1 MWSRWLNKFRT
12 WILPAAAD
20 FPANAERYRLI
31 ASVMS
36 DYVFSLEYAPNGEI
50 KEQWISG
57 AFSAI
62 TGYTPEEFFAR
73 GGWVSI
79 VHPDDRE
86 QDERD
91 MTQLRANQKVV
102 SEVRIIHKEGH
113 ICWVRTYAHPHWDSQ
128 HQQLIGLYGAVQD
141 ITESKQIEAS
151 LRQREAILQVVA
163 DAANLFLQTAD
174 WRLNID
180 LMLERLGKTIK
191 ATHAYVFEHYTNP
204 QGEWLSTMKY
214 EWAAPGYASEVG
226 QPDFQEIS
234 LDDEE
239 FTEYFQTLKSG
250 EPYVGHPMSFLPVER
265 EYFHS
270 LGIKAIV
277 EVPLFVGGRW
287 WGTIGI
293 DDVEHEREW
302 SNAEVDA
309 LKIAAGI
316 LSGAIEREQA
326 DHTLRQSE
334 SLYRRAIETA
344 GAVPYFRDRINPS
357 YQFMGEG
364 IRQITGY
371 GPEEMTPALF
381 ESLVQEAVMLGD
393 SKGLTV
399 MEAGGLAIEGKI
411 SVWKCDMRLVMPDG
425 QSRWVNDSSVELI
438 WQSGCFLWLDW
449 YFTGCDG
456 A

>member
-20 FPANAERYRLI
+20 SPASAERYRLI

-62 TGYTPEEFFAR
+62 TGYTREEFFAR

-79 VHPDDRE
+79 IHPDDRE

-91 MTQLRANQKVV
+91 MAQLHANQKVV
-102 SEVRIIHKEGH
+102 TEVRIIHREGH
-113 ICWVRTYAHPHWDSQ
+113 IRWVRAYAHPHWDSQ

-180 LMLERLGKTIK
+180 LMLERLGKTIR

-214 EWAAPGYASEVG
+214 EWAAPGYASELG

-239 FTEYFQTLKSG
+239 FIQYFETLKSG

-287 WGTIGI
+287 WGTIGF
-293 DDVEHEREW
+293 DDVEHERVW

-316 LSGAIEREQA
+316 LSGAIERNQA
-326 DHTLRQSE
+326 DQTLRQSE

-344 GAVPYFRDRINPS
+344 GAVPYYRDRITTS

-371 GPEEMTPALF
+371 GPEAMTPALF

-399 MEAGGLAIEGKI
+399 MEAGELAIEGKI
-411 SVWKCDMRLVMPDG
+411 SIWKCDMRLVMPDG
-425 QSRWVNDSSVELI
+425 QTV
-438 WQSGCFLWLDW
+438 G
-449 YFTGCDG
+449 
-456 A
+456 